1 MFLLITFEQNE
12 FDSCA
17 TSQVVGNQNAIS
29 NLTYKKKN
37 ILDMRPSVS
46 LAKNIKQ
53 KEPVFAPDF
62 FYFRYRLFLNIGM
75 NGKMAEAIGEK
86 EVFDTVPM
94 YICYVLLCSDM
105 FNEYDDSGN

>member
-1 MFLLITFEQNE
+1 MFLFITFERNE

-62 FYFRYRLFLNIGM
+62 FPFRYKLFLNIEM
-75 NGKMAEAIGEK
+75 DGKMAKSIEGK
-86 EVFDTVPM
+86 EVFDTVPF
-94 YICYVLLCSDM
+94 VKH
-105 FNEYDDSGN
+105 